1 MDHNTRTTT
10 WQKPTVES
18 LRNYH
23 QWQERTTANLQVRE
37 RVRGREGG
45 RGRERE
51 GGREGGREREGERG
65 REGGREGERGRE
77 GGREGERE
85 GGREGGREGRGE
97 RERVGGRERECVCT
111 CTVYVHY
118 YIFFNRKGVSS
129 ILKGIWLVPL
139 DHLLRAALLRL
150 PPLQPPP
157 PQILLIYHYQKTG
170 VSQYIIRIL
179 SGSC

>member
-45 RGRERE
+45 RERERE
-51 GGREGGREREGERG
+51 GEREGGRERER
-65 REGGREGERGRE
+65 ERGRE

-85 GGREGGREGRGE
+85 RESEYMYSI
-97 RERVGGRERECVCT
+97 
-111 CTVYVHY
+111 CTVYAY
-118 YIFFNRKGVSS
+118 SLIGKES
-129 ILKGIWLVPL
+129 
-139 DHLLRAALLRL
+139 AAFSKVFGWFRS
-150 PPLQPPP
+150 
-157 PQILLIYHYQKTG
+157 TTC
-170 VSQYIIRIL
+170 
-179 SGSC
+179 SG